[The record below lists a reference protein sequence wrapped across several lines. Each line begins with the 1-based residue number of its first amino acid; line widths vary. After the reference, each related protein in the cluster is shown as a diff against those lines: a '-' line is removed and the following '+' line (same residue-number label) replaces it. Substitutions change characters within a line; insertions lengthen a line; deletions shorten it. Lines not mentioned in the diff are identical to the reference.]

1 MVAVHCR
8 QHARYLS
15 DMSAGWDSLHCL
27 AICAPLLRAWCSRL
41 SALLATQVHF
51 LMLPDELLC
60 TILQRAWADRP
71 VHDAAEE
78 VRCAAGLALV

>member
-1 MVAVHCR
+1 M
-8 QHARYLS
+8 
-15 DMSAGWDSLHCL
+15 
-27 AICAPLLRAWCSRL
+27 

-78 VRCAAGLALV
+78 VRCAAGLASG